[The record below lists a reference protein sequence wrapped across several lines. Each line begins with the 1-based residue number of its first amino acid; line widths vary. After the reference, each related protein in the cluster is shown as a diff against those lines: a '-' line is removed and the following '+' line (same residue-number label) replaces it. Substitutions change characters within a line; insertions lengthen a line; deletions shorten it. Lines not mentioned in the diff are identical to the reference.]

1 MFWIFNF
8 NSRYYFAARSE
19 TGRRLAAK
27 PELSRRP
34 RGEIGAVVPKQ
45 AEGVQEEEAAVRDG
59 EGPELKVVPGS
70 ISLQI
75 PGASGIVRVG
85 TQTGV
90 AGLTLGDRSTRRR
103 VERSKDEDDTANP
116 DQESTLSKAVAEG
129 TMESVYKKVNG
140 VEIYKF
146 LQQLFK
152 DNPDLAKL
160 LGVVIRGRNGVPS
173 YPQLR
178 PFVEEALRVLVINQQ
193 VLVGLSEKVLNDLL
207 LKQVLSSLKERVL
220 NSLVDA
226 ELDSAVAEKLDF
238 VLAEELDA
246 VKPAVAGHKEGVEGL
261 TTAIEIL
268 KKELGTETK
277 DYVRHPVG
285 VAILLLVLMI
295 SINSSFWTSV
305 AYAQESAPEIP
316 QPPQPTA
323 GGGGQGTSTP
333 EATPTER
340 VPDTPAP
347 VTPTTGGGE
356 QGTPTPEATPT
367 PQPSPTPEATPYRT
381 PTIEV
386 TAVTVGP
393 TAVTVTAIVT
403 ATPTE
408 RVPDTPAPVTPTTGG
423 GEQGTPTPRATE
435 TPPPATITMI
445 IPSPTATPPGETPTT
460 PPPATAT
467 PPGETPTTPP
477 ATATPPT
484 ETPTPPP
491 TDVPPPQPP
500 TETPRKPDRPPA
512 TPTPTPPPTETP
524 PPTIVLIETP
534 EGKIEFEIP
543 STATPVLFDK
553 PKKIESSNTSGA
565 LAGPERG
572 NSQLEPLVGVAM
584 AAAVSLVISVG
595 IVALRRRREPK
606 KQ

>member
-246 VKPAVAGHKEGVEGL
+246 VKPAVAGHKEGVTELKTATEKLREG
-261 TTAIEIL
+261 
-268 KKELGTETK
+268 LGTETMG
-277 DYVRHPVG
+277 YVRYRLYA
-285 VAILLLVLMI
+285 AILALVIL
-295 SINSSFWTSV
+295 INFLPFWTSV
-305 AYAQESAPEIP
+305 ARAQEL
-316 QPPQPTA
+316 PTPA
-323 GGGGQGTSTP
+323 AVTPGIGGSGQGNPNETSGQP
-333 EATPTER
+333 LLPT
-340 VPDTPAP
+340 VAP
-347 VTPTTGGGE
+347 VTPEPGGSGQENSNETPEPQKTPEPTIQVTAVTVSPTVVTVTATATIPLPPTAAPVTPSPGGGE
-356 QGTPTPEATPT
+356 QGTPTPESTPT
-367 PQPSPTPEATPYRT
+367 PT
-381 PTIEV
+381 PTQ
-386 TAVTVGP
+386 TAVVTIIIP
-393 TAVTVTAIVT
+393 TAT
-403 ATPTE
+403 ATPEQPPTATN
-408 RVPDTPAPVTPTTGG
+408 TPAATQTPVVTIIP
-423 GEQGTPTPRATE
+423 PPPRPPIE
-435 TPPPATITMI
+435 TPEQP
-445 IPSPTATPPGETPTT
+445 PTATPE
-460 PPPATAT
+460 
-467 PPGETPTTPP
+467 
-477 ATATPPT
+477 
-484 ETPTPPP
+484 
-491 TDVPPPQPP
+491 QPP
-500 TETPRKPDRPPA
+500 TETPI
-512 TPTPTPPPTETP
+512 PTPTVIIQTPTGETIEFKIPPTA
-524 PPTIVLIETP
+524 
-534 EGKIEFEIP
+534 
-543 STATPVLFDK
+543 TAALFRQPRVEHAD
-553 PKKIESSNTSGA
+553 TSGA
-565 LAGPERG
+565 VPDSERAWSSQVVDLLELAPF
-572 NSQLEPLVGVAM
+572 
-584 AAAVSLVISVG
+584 
-595 IVALRRRREPK
+595 ALLIATSILGFAYYRSK